1 MVMASATS
9 PPHAGEGIDKPKTA
23 TAGDPGETTR
33 LNADRQRQIKPLQQA
48 DLRGFIGADLWMVGK
63 YER

>member
-1 MVMASATS
+1 MILASAPS
-9 PPHAGEGIDKPKTA
+9 APRAGEGIDKPKTA
-23 TAGDPGETTR
+23 TAGDPGETG